1 MYIYRTLLVDKAQT
15 GQAVANFL
23 GRLLREHLVDRLL
36 VAEPVAGHASAEP
49 RLVAS
54 GIQVEEVDVL
64 WPVQAVDMA
73 GTLARSMHAEPEAR
87 FGAFLRPCELRTVIE
102 LAKRQRIDLEHL
114 LVVCPDCAG
123 TFAADDLRRERAA
136 HEEDSEWVVHR
147 ALHQARFGLLAPEG
161 ARPACELC
169 DRPAPD
175 YPAAQVILGLVGVRN
190 TEHVM
195 VVADEATD
203 SRLHLAALT
212 DGPATER
219 EAVEREMTLWKMAER
234 RRAAAEARLESLGLK
249 DPTLGVIT
257 GHLQRCTLCG
267 ECLKAC
273 ALCSET
279 LTAALHEGKAAFV
292 AALVTES
299 LRLASCSG
307 CGMCQLQCPEGIPLA
322 AISHVL
328 GRGLQER
335 IGYVPG
341 RSTEESLP
349 WVQ

>member
-1 MYIYRTLLVDKAQT
+1 VYVYRTLQIDEAQT
-15 GQAVANFL
+15 GQAVATFL
-23 GRLLREHLVDRLL
+23 GRLLRERLVDRLL
-36 VAEPVAGHASAEP
+36 VAEPVAGRATAEP

-54 GIQVEEVDVL
+54 AAQVETVDVL

-73 GTLARSMHAEPEAR
+73 GTLARMMHAEPEAR
-87 FGAFLRPCELRTVIE
+87 FGAFLRPCELRMVVE
-102 LAKRQRIDLEHL
+102 LAKRQRIDSERL
-114 LVVCPDCAG
+114 LVVCADCAG
-123 TFAADDLRRERAA
+123 TYAAEDLRRVQEA
-136 HEEDSEWVVHR
+136 HADDGNW
-147 ALHQARFGLLAPEG
+147 ALHQALHQAQFGLAAPEG
-161 ARPACELC
+161 ARMACELC

-175 YPAAQVILGLVGVRN
+175 YPAAAIILGLVGVPN
-190 TEHVM
+190 SEHVM

-203 SRLHLAALT
+203 SRLRLVGIT
-212 DGPATER
+212 DGVATER
-219 EAVEREMTLWKMAER
+219 EAVEREMSLWKMAER
-234 RRAAAEARLESLGLK
+234 RRVAAEARLEGLGLK
-249 DPTLGVIT
+249 DPTLSVIT

-273 ALCSET
+273 ALCSEA
-279 LTAALHEGKAAFV
+279 LTAALHEGKPAFV

-307 CGMCQLQCPEGIPLA
+307 CGMCQLQCPEGVPLA

-328 GRGLQER
+328 ARGLQSR

-341 RSTEESLP
+341 RSREEPLP